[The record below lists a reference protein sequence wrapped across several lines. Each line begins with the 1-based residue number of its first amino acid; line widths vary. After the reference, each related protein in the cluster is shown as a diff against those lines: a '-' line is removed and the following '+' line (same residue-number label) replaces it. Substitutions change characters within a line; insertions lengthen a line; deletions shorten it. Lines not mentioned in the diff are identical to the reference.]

1 MAGMSR
7 EIEETMRDADYAL
20 TMLRD
25 DLDVAR
31 SVDNTREWDDM
42 LRKVEDLL
50 ADFDRVRFDNF

>member
-1 MAGMSR
+1 MLPKDIA
-7 EIEETMRDADYAL
+7 ETMSEADYAL

-31 SVDNTREWDDM
+31 SVDNTREWDGL

-50 ADFDRVRFDNF
+50 ADFDRYRFGDF